1 MKRIAI
7 LTALAVGLMCFTGCN
22 LKPAPLPPNAVNATD
37 SGVNH
42 TLQMA
47 HVATAQFYSDTTSTP
62 PKFVPTAV
70 EKTAYN
76 SIAKA
81 LNVAD
86 PLYQQWHAALVANPG
101 AGEPQQLIDAA
112 AIVTANITTILN
124 AVGKVK

>member
-1 MKRIAI
+1 MKRIIA
-7 LTALAVGLMCFTGCN
+7 LTALCIGLCAVVGCN
-22 LKPAPLPPNAVNATD
+22 LKPAPLPPHAINATD

-47 HVATAQFYSDTTSTP
+47 HSGAAQFDADVVSGKFTP
-62 PKFVPTAV
+62 SAA

-76 SIAKA
+76 SVAKA

-86 PLYQQWHAALVANPG
+86 PLYQQWHAALVADPG

-112 AIVTANITTILN
+112 AIVTANINTILA

>member
-1 MKRIAI
+1 MKRILL
-7 LTALAVGLMCFTGCN
+7 LTALGIGLCAAVGCHYTSS
-22 LKPAPLPPNAVNATD
+22 PLPPHAINATD

-42 TLQMA
+42 VLQMA
-47 HVATAQFYSDTTSTP
+47 HSAAAQFDADVVAGKFTP
-62 PKFVPTAV
+62 TEAQKS
-70 EKTAYN
+70 AYN
-76 SIAKA
+76 SIAQT

-101 AGEPQQLIDAA
+101 AGEPQQLIDAT